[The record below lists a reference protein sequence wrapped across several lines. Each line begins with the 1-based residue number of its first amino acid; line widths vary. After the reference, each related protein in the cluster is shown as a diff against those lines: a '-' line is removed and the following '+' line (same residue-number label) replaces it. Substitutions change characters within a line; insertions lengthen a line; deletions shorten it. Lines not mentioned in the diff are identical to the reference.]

1 MRFSNTQLLYLE
13 GEERTD
19 DTSSVSSFGERT
31 LELLL
36 AFNGFGLKDDAREK
50 RGRRPFVGGD
60 DW

>member
-1 MRFSNTQLLYLE
+1 MALPSSSLVTGVADFP
-13 GEERTD
+13 
-19 DTSSVSSFGERT
+19 SSVSSFGERT